1 MFMPLQVILLVLIVL
16 LYPITSGVSIIRLS
30 PAAVLAI
37 VLLTQALPVFFA
49 WRRTRLARR
58 PAGSQGGSRESDP
71 VARAQFPLRLARL
84 RNMVIM
90 ILAADLWL
98 LGFGRL
104 VWVVWRL
111 HRWPLVAQVI
121 WLIPPALSWLGIWS
135 VSYRT
140 QARLHAQRAAAN
152 PHIPSYGYP
161 SRPAY
166 LWMQMRHNILPAL
179 LLLGMQSL
187 ISLVLGGFWVR
198 QAGYWAIPL
207 GLAMVLSMIIFL
219 PWALVRIWDT
229 RPLGPGTPRKDF
241 EDIAGR
247 WRICFSDIRVWN
259 THHLVP
265 NAAIISPVRWFR
277 YFLLTDLLLENFN
290 TRELRAVFAHEVGHA
305 RHRHILWYFAAI
317 IAIQLFCGDLARS
330 LTILW
335 PHQRNLWTVLEYML
349 LMVFLVWG
357 FSRISR
363 LCEHQADWFAAR
375 QLAEEP
381 LSSGESGVT
390 PPAAVPL
397 ASVAGYLGWRA
408 PREAAAPAAVE
419 LYNYYDCMS
428 VFEYSPA
435 GRDSPLLAGARTFS
449 TALLHLAAL
458 ADISPG
464 RAGWM
469 HPSIHARVTLL
480 GRLAQSPEAQRDF
493 QRRIRRLHWLIIM
506 AVLVAIG
513 LTAAL

>member
-16 LYPITSGVSIIRLS
+16 IYPITSGASIIRLS

-37 VLLTQALPVFFA
+37 VLLTHGLPVFLA
-49 WRRTRLARR
+49 RRRTRLTRR
-58 PAGSQGGSRESDP
+58 PAGSESGSRESDSA
-71 VARAQFPLRLARL
+71 ARAQFLLRLARL

-90 ILAADLWL
+90 IFAINLWL

-135 VSYRT
+135 VGYRM
-140 QARLHAQRAAAN
+140 QAQLHAQRAAEN
-152 PHIPSYGYP
+152 PHIPSYDYP

-198 QAGYWAIPL
+198 KAGYWAIPS
-207 GLAMVLSMIIFL
+207 GLAMVLSLIIFL

-229 RPLGPGTPRKDF
+229 RPLEPGSTRKDF
-241 EDIAGR
+241 EDIAKR
-247 WRICFSDIRVWN
+247 WRIRFSDIRVWN

-265 NAAIISPVRWFR
+265 NAAIISPGRWFR

-290 TRELRAVFAHEVGHA
+290 PRELRAVFAHEVGHA
-305 RHRHILWYFAAI
+305 RHRHVLWYFAAI
-317 IAIQLFCGDLARS
+317 IAIQLFCGDLAQS

-335 PHQRNLWTVLEYML
+335 PNQQNLWTVLEYLL

-363 LCEHQADWFAAR
+363 LCEHQADWFAVR
-375 QLAEEP
+375 HLAEAP
-381 LSSGESGVT
+381 AAFGESGVT
-390 PPAAVPL
+390 PPDTIPGAFVWR
-397 ASVAGYLGWRA
+397 SVGMPAQ
-408 PREAAAPAAVE
+408 REAAAPAAAGFSNPDV
-419 LYNYYDCMS
+419 YPDSGPDGHRDC
-428 VFEYSPA
+428 P
-435 GRDSPLLAGARTFS
+435 PLLAGARTFS

-458 ADISPG
+458 GEIPTD
-464 RAGWM
+464 RTGWM
-469 HPSIHARVTLL
+469 HPSIHERVMLL
-480 GRLAQSPEAQRDF
+480 GHLARSPRAQRDF
-493 QRRIRRLHWLIIM
+493 QRRIRRLHWLII
-506 AVLVAIG
+506 AAGLVAIG
-513 LTAAL
+513 LAAAL